1 MVKLN
6 QLIDRLKPRNIL
18 VIGDLILDSYMIG
31 SAKRLS
37 PEAPVAIVNL
47 KKHEY
52 KPGGAGNVAL
62 NLSALGCS
70 TTILGR
76 VGNGWSGEVL
86 SQLLKEEGID
96 TSALIKE
103 PSYCTPVK
111 HRIIADD
118 QQIVRVDH
126 EELSF
131 LENALENS
139 ILQNLPSLM
148 KHQHIIAISDYGKG
162 FLTPRLLQA
171 IFLEAA
177 ALGIPVV
184 TDPKGAD
191 FRKYQG
197 TTLIKPN
204 LSEAY
209 TAAGL
214 EAGTHLELVASRLLE
229 ITQAS
234 CLMITRSQEGISLFH
249 SSGEREH
256 FPVVIKEVKDVTGA
270 GDTVLAMLVFALA
283 NQLHYAEAA
292 KLCNVAAG
300 IAIEHV
306 GCARVTLFDI
316 VHRIWEFGARDKVFD
331 QEHLFLLQEILKEEP
346 FKILRLPLFETLHK
360 SLFDWMKRMI
370 RKDQKLVLFI
380 EGSGTKEDMATIL
393 SSLDFVDFILT
404 DSESF
409 EALCSIGSLREI
421 CCYEEIHECPLNVS
435 MGIASES

>member
-6 QLIDRLKPRNIL
+6 QLIDRLKPKNVL

-62 NLSALGCS
+62 NLSSLGCS

-76 VGNGWSGEVL
+76 IGNGWAGEII
-86 SQLLKEEGID
+86 SQLLAAEGVHTSTLFKE
-96 TSALIKE
+96 S
-103 PSYCTPVK
+103 SYSTPVK

-131 LENALENS
+131 LDTSLENAV
-139 ILQNLPSLM
+139 IDSLSELM
-148 KHQHIIAISDYGKG
+148 SNQHIIAISDYGKG
-162 FLTPRLLQA
+162 FLTPRLLHA
-171 IFLEAA
+171 IFSTAA
-177 ALGIPVV
+177 SLGIPVV
-184 TDPKGAD
+184 TDPKGTD
-191 FRKYQG
+191 FKKYRG

-209 TAAGL
+209 AAAGL
-214 EAGTHLELVASRLLE
+214 EPGVHLELVASRLLE
-229 ITQAS
+229 ITQAN

-256 FPVVIKEVKDVTGA
+256 LPVVIKEVKDVTGA

-283 NQLHYAEAA
+283 NQLHHAEAA

-306 GCARVTLFDI
+306 GCARVKLFDV

-346 FKILRLPLFETLHK
+346 FRILRLPVFETLDK
-360 SLFDWMKRMI
+360 SLFEWMKRMVK
-370 RKDQKLVLFI
+370 KDQKVVVFV
-380 EGSGTKEDMATIL
+380 EGSGVKEDVTAIL

-404 DSESF
+404 DGQSF
-409 EALCSIGSLREI
+409 EALSSIGSLREI
-421 CCYEEIHECPLNVS
+421 CFYEEIHECPIHVP
-435 MGIASES
+435 MGITAES